1 MVEPEHSGMPSAIS
15 PYGVAEYAP
24 FFTLHL
30 YWYTPFTP
38 MPLLV
43 WFAERR
49 AESAATFRHCPGLLL
64 LLC

>member
-1 MVEPEHSGMPSAIS
+1 MVEPEHSGMSSAIS

-43 WFAERR
+43 WFAERSV
-49 AESAATFRHCPGLLL
+49 AESAATFR
-64 LLC
+64 